1 MASVASR
8 EAYFETGL
16 EVLADSGFGGLKL
29 AVVCSRLGVTT
40 GSFYHY
46 FPSWGHYTREL
57 IEHWRQAT
65 HRRVEGLRAITD
77 PRARID
83 KLIQVGLSLPH
94 EADAAI
100 RTWAS
105 VDPNVQM
112 AQVEVDAE
120 RFEVIRDAAEEILGH
135 DREAT
140 VFAEWSV
147 YLLTGYEQS
156 TLPHDRDGLAWMFKA
171 LTDSMYNGNWAK
183 TVALIPMPK
192 ARPHRD

>member
-1 MASVASR
+1 MAGVASR

-16 EVLADSGFGGLKL
+16 EVLADNGFGGLKL
-29 AVVCSRLGVTT
+29 AMVCSRLGVTT

-65 HRRVEGLRAITD
+65 HRRVEGLRAISD

-94 EADAAI
+94 DADAAI

-105 VDPNVQM
+105 VDQNVAT
-112 AQVEVDAE
+112 AQVGVDAE
-120 RFEVIRDAAEEILGH
+120 RFEVIRDAAKEILG
-135 DREAT
+135 DDLEA
-140 VFAEWSV
+140 AMLAKWAV

-156 TLPHDRDGLAWMFKA
+156 TLPHDRDGLAWMFRA
-171 LTDSMYNGNWAK
+171 LTDSMHNGNWARAVEL
-183 TVALIPMPK
+183 TPMPK
-192 ARPHRD
+192 AHPDRD